1 MKKINI
7 KLLLGCSALLLLG
20 QSCTDL
26 TETTYDVIPTSGTFG
41 TTAAQQ
47 AALIGP
53 LYNGLGD
60 YWSNMTD
67 LNTVTDE
74 QIVPTRGG
82 DWKDGD
88 KWIRLYT
95 HTWDP
100 VTDNGQ
106 FNGPWTWCYNN
117 ITAINQQLGTAKDAA
132 LIAELKTLRAFFH
145 YEAMDMFGNI
155 IIADKLTAG
164 SQAQSTRAQAY
175 AFVEK
180 ELLDNYAALSDQVGG
195 AYYGRMNK
203 YVADMILAKLY
214 LNATVYTGTPQ
225 WQKAIDRLDNIVK
238 AGKYSLSADFFSN
251 FSLQN
256 QTSNEIILATPF
268 SRTKRTGFRPQMQ
281 TLSYLHQLTYNLGQA
296 PWNGF
301 CAVTEFYNSFDDK
314 DVRKKMWIV
323 GPQYDAA
330 GKPLIDAPLPLVI
343 TPEVSALVYPA
354 GPEGRAV
361 GARNQKYQI
370 QTNNFVPDS
379 WQDNDFV
386 IYRLAD
392 VYLMRAEAYMRLGNV
407 ASAVTDAN
415 LVRARAGMSAYSAA
429 TLTLTEMLAERGRE
443 LAWEYHRRP
452 DMIRFGT
459 FGNAKRLKAAD
470 ADKHWELYPI
480 PKDQLSLNPNLKQN
494 PGY

>member
-1 MKKINI
+1 MKRVTI
-7 KLLLGCSALLLLG
+7 KALLGLSALVLG
-20 QSCTDL
+20 SQACTDL
-26 TETTYDVIPTSGTFG
+26 TETTYDVIPTSNFG

-60 YWSNMTD
+60 YWGNLAD

-88 KWIRLYT
+88 KWVRLYT
-95 HTWDP
+95 HAWNP

-117 ITAINQQLGTAKDAA
+117 ITSINQQLATAKDAA

-145 YEAMDMFGNI
+145 YEAMDLFGNV
-155 IIADKLTAG
+155 IIADKLVAG
-164 SQAQSTRAQAY
+164 ATQAQSTRAQVF

-195 AYYGRMNK
+195 SYYGRMNK
-203 YVADMILAKLY
+203 FVADMILAKMY
-214 LNATVYTGTPQ
+214 LNAQVYTGTPQ
-225 WQKAIDRLDNIVK
+225 WQKAIDRLDNIIK
-238 AGKYSLSADFFSN
+238 SGKYSLSSDFLSN

-256 QTSNEIILATPF
+256 QTSTETILATPF
-268 SRTKRTGFRPQMQ
+268 SRTKRIGFRPQMQ
-281 TLSYLHQLTYNLGQA
+281 TLHYLHQLTYNLGQS

-314 DVRKKMWIV
+314 DARKKMWMV
-323 GPQYDAA
+323 GQQYDAT
-330 GKPLIDAPLPLVI
+330 GKPLVDDGVPLVLNPVVDAI
-343 TPEVSALVYPA
+343 VYPA
-354 GPEGRAV
+354 GAAGRV
-361 GARNQKYQI
+361 IGARSQKYQI
-370 QTNNFVPDS
+370 QANNFTQDS
-379 WQDNDFV
+379 WQDNDFI

-392 VYLMRAEAYMRLGNV
+392 AYLMRAEAYLRLGNA
-407 ASAVTDAN
+407 ASAVADAN
-415 LVRARAGMSAYSAA
+415 VVHARAGMPAYTAT
-429 TLTLTEMLAERGRE
+429 TLTLDEILAERGRE
-443 LAWEYHRRP
+443 LAWEFHRRQ
-452 DMIRFGT
+452 DLIRFGK
-459 FGNAKRLKAAD
+459 FGVARRLKTAD
-470 ADKHWELYPI
+470 ADNHWALYPI
-480 PKDQLSLNPNLKQN
+480 PTDQISLNPNLKQN